1 MAPPTAPI
9 NLPDLIRERIRAGEN
24 VPPLTIYFNREV
36 TGVTRR
42 TLEVRIDAPWVTQEG
57 SPAQWA
63 SAGVYFPI
71 DLRMYGDIIQ
81 IPGPVPT
88 PHTGETAKFAVSFI
102 PRRQFFWVYD
112 TNNQMQAAW
121 PYMLLYYLV
130 LANMTAG
137 LDLPRVSVS
146 LKGNFVYA
154 PDAGGKY
161 NEFGVLDGD
170 NIGGQ
175 VGEPPPAARQP
186 PILGGKNPSGNLT
199 QGGLFESWFFLTYRD
214 GQDRVRP
221 EAMSR
226 LGEIVRPFAPE
237 QPAPERMPLFANL
250 SSPEAIASATGVS
263 VAVARRIAAAR
274 ERQPFVDAAD
284 FRSRARIDARAWEKI
299 EPKLIL

>member
-1 MAPPTAPI
+1 VPSPT
-9 NLPDLIRERIRAGEN
+9 LFRSLIRERIRAGEN